1 MPARRSVRHL
11 EGTALVSSSEFM
23 NRSLLCLRGPRKEG
37 TRLCDAP
44 ELVTRYPLPATH
56 NLTTLADL
64 MLGFFKMESST
75 SVEGDE
81 SRFRTVR
88 ASPPT

>member
-1 MPARRSVRHL
+1 MVGAAADVKRGVRFPAPPAARVAGIASNLWSSRHPL
-11 EGTALVSSSEFM
+11 
-23 NRSLLCLRGPRKEG
+23 
-37 TRLCDAP
+37 
-44 ELVTRYPLPATH
+44 LVTRYPLPATH

-64 MLGFFKMESST
+64 MLGFFRMESST

-81 SRFRTVR
+81 SRFKTVS